1 MDDQHEYNVVATWA
15 HGRKG
20 TVSSPDIA
28 TTIQFSTPP
37 EFKGDP
43 GYWTPEHFLVAAL
56 ASCYVAT
63 FFALA
68 DFAKL
73 EFIGLQLTAAGRLG
87 KPDGSL
93 QFTEIAL
100 RPILEIASETDRE
113 FANRL
118 LAKAHKGCLIA
129 RSLAC
134 PVLLEPFVQTA
145 HEVFAR

>member
-1 MDDQHEYNVVATWA
+1 
-15 HGRKG
+15 
-20 TVSSPDIA
+20 
-28 TTIQFSTPP
+28 
-37 EFKGDP
+37 
-43 GYWTPEHFLVAAL
+43 VAAV

-68 DFAKL
+68 DLAKL
-73 EFIGLQLTAAGRLG
+73 EFIGLQLAAAGNLRTQNG
-87 KPDGSL
+87 RL

-113 FANRL
+113 LATRL

-134 PVLLEPFVQTA
+134 PVSLESFVQTA